1 MYVPL
6 FSILV
11 LLLSKCFCTSINEDG
26 TCYAFPTSL
35 AFLVSLVTIPNLVLV
50 NLDAPEVIKERD
62 VLFKLS
68 TFQQFSFKIWPFRKL
83 RTFCSYR
90 KCSPLAFVHNVKEAW
105 CVSLRHESR
114 SSRRISPPSTYP
126 WPGRFLLGPRILCR
140 WFPTTGVI
148 LVYCVKRPLVLLLTR
163 TGFVN
168 EVNKRAYFLR
178 CDWGPGSRSA
188 FYLFQWTLGIPS
200 PHRSWVG
207 RANNP
212 IKSPWSI
219 EEKDTMD
226 TRRRSATI
234 HGC

>member
-50 NLDAPEVIKERD
+50 NLDASEVIKERD

-90 KCSPLAFVHNVKEAW
+90 KCSPLAFVHNVKEA
-105 CVSLRHESR
+105 
-114 SSRRISPPSTYP
+114 
-126 WPGRFLLGPRILCR
+126 
-140 WFPTTGVI
+140 
-148 LVYCVKRPLVLLLTR
+148 
-163 TGFVN
+163 
-168 EVNKRAYFLR
+168 
-178 CDWGPGSRSA
+178 
-188 FYLFQWTLGIPS
+188 
-200 PHRSWVG
+200 
-207 RANNP
+207 
-212 IKSPWSI
+212 
-219 EEKDTMD
+219 
-226 TRRRSATI
+226 
-234 HGC
+234 